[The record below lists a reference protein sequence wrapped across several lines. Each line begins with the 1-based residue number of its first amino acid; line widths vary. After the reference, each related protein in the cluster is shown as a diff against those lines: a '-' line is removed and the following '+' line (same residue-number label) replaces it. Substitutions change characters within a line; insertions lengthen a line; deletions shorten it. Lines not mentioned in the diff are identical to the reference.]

1 MIDESRNQPIPARVC
16 LGSKRSIGR
25 KLSCR
30 GASRN
35 IWPGDPPRWPW
46 RFGMTGGVA
55 RIFGGKNIFSR
66 ADGEDDRSEIQK
78 DAVATKSSTSS
89 PPIFLPK
96 NILAL
101 LPPSSRPQ
109 SLLFEHREQ
118 WIEDR
123 FQTLSECFAASGCD
137 FAVMDNHLHVL
148 VRLELDSA
156 NGWPAEGVVRR
167 WLVTDESRNPPNSA
181 RDWLGSQRLIEPGKG
196 ARNRAHASSSG

>member
-1 MIDESRNQPIPARVC
+1 LA
-16 LGSKRSIGR
+16 
-25 KLSCR
+25 
-30 GASRN
+30 
-35 IWPGDPPRWPW
+35 IWHDVG
-46 RFGMTGGVA
+46 
-55 RIFGGKNIFSR
+55 IGKNIWWQEYFSR

-123 FQTLSECFAASGCD
+123 FQTLAECFAARVCG
-137 FAVMDNHLHVL
+137 FAVMVNHLHVL
-148 VRLELDSA
+148 VRLEPDAA
-156 NGWPAEGVVRR
+156 NGWSAENIVRR
-167 WLVTDESRNPPNSA
+167 WLVTNEARNKPISA
-181 RDWLGSQRLIEPGKG
+181 RDWSTPSFVGDEF
-196 ARNRAHASSSG
+196 